1 MLLVQNVHLASLVFM
16 DFPSAKVKIETFK
29 TQVFKKMM
37 RILKFFSACGCSSS
51 GSSMTSCNAIGE
63 CTCKSNVVG
72 TKCTACKPGYFGFP
86 NCQGENENMLII

>member
-1 MLLVQNVHLASLVFM
+1 M

-72 TKCTACKPGYFGFP
+72 TKCTACEPDYFGFP
-86 NCQGENENMLII
+86 NCQGED